1 MMDALIFRLKFRQ
14 LLLLQQIS
22 LEPSLNRAARS
33 LNLSQPTASKL
44 LQDMEDD
51 LGAQLFERHSHGL
64 TPTDAG
70 RVAIRHA
77 EKILADLGR
86 LREDLQAVKRGLT
99 GTVSIGAIGAALHEI
114 VTPVLASTTR
124 SHPEISLTLRVT
136 TSDDLMALLQSGRI
150 DIALG
155 RPIEGIGHDLLT
167 IEEISDEPLLVVAGC
182 DNILFQAEA
191 LDLNALI
198 HQRWIVQMQ
207 PSPLR
212 RAFEGI
218 FTIARLPMPQRLT
231 ELSSVLAT
239 IDLLT
244 QSDMV
249 SVLPCSLFRMFEK
262 TGMIGEL
269 PVSLPDIIG
278 PYHLIRMRDRALSP
292 AAQFVWDALR
302 ERAIG
307 KADSGIG

>member
-64 TPTDAG
+64 TPTAAG

-86 LREDLQAVKRGLT
+86 LREDLHAVKRGLT

-114 VTPVLASTTR
+114 ATPVLASTTR

-150 DIALG
+150 DLALG
-155 RPIEGIGHDLLT
+155 RPTEGIGHDLLT

-182 DNILFQAEA
+182 GNILFQAEA
-191 LDLNALI
+191 LDLDALI
-198 HQRWIVQMQ
+198 QQRWIVQMQ

-218 FTIARLPMPQRLT
+218 FTMARLPMPQRLT

-249 SVLPCSLFRMFEK
+249 SVLPRSLYRMFEK

-292 AAQFVWDALR
+292 AAQFVWEALK